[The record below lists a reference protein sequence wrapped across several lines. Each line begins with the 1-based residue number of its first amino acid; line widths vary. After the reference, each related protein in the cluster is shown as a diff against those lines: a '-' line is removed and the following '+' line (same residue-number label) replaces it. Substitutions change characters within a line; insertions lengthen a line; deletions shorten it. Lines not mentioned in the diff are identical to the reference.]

1 MTYYTMAKSNTAHS
15 KSRKFSLKDFIMG
28 FVGDKRILGVFI
40 VVVLGLTYILQINQL
55 AVLGYDLKK
64 IEKESTTLHKEVMQL
79 KIDSERMKSAVNLQD
94 KTKYLN
100 MVQSQKINYIFV
112 SEGELA
118 LGNSTNY

>member
-1 MTYYTMAKSNTAHS
+1 MTYYTMAKSNTTHS
-15 KSRKFSLKDFIMG
+15 KSRKFSLKDFIVG
-28 FVGDKRILGVFI
+28 FAGDKRIIAVS
-40 VVVLGLTYILQINQL
+40 VVALLGLAYIIQINQL

-64 IEKESTTLHKEVMQL
+64 IEKENKALHKEVVQL
-79 KIDSERMKSAVNLQD
+79 KMDSERMKSAVNLQD
-94 KTKYLN
+94 RTKDLN

>member
-15 KSRKFSLKDFIMG
+15 KSRKFSLKDFIVG
-28 FVGDKRILGVFI
+28 FAGDKRILAVFI
-40 VVVLGLTYILQINQL
+40 VSVLGLAYIFQINQL

-64 IEKESTTLHKEVMQL
+64 IEKENKILHKEVVQL
-79 KIDSERMKSAVNLQD
+79 KMDSERMKSAVNLQD
-94 KTKYLN
+94 KTKDLN

-118 LGNSTNY
+118 LGGSPHY